1 MKKLND
7 SPAHKV
13 LHDLVNGM
21 DNRRAILT
29 ALRLIALEWQGKDEP
44 VLTDSNLK
52 PRSNHKRHL
61 YMKKCKLCGKA
72 CKGAVGMATHITR
85 YHNGN
90 KWSRKGRAQVSA
102 TPMGSVSPNS

>member
-1 MKKLND
+1 MIENKL
-7 SPAHKV
+7 PGARE
-13 LHDLVNGM
+13 L
-21 DNRRAILT
+21 
-29 ALRLIALEWQGKDEP
+29 LIALITTKFTEEMALKMLLQSLGHLT
-44 VLTDSNLK
+44 VLTDRNLK